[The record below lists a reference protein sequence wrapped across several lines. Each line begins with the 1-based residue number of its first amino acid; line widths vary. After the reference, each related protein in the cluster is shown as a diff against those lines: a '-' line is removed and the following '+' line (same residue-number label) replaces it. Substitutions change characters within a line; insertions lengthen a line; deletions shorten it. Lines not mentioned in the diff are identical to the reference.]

1 MVRLALILHAMVA
14 TVLMGMGVTA
24 VLAAGMGTSGPIMF
38 AAAGGFVLSIPI
50 SWLVARLIVQARTGG

>member
-1 MVRLALILHAMVA
+1 MFRLALILHAMVA

-24 VLAAGMGTSGPIMF
+24 VLAAGMGTGGPIML

-50 SWLVARLIVQARTGG
+50 SWLVARQVLRARSGG